1 MDSFEFMSYMIDP
14 LTHEQ
19 MNLLYKAND
28 VKYDKCNLYYD
39 VIKTLNKLIVDTYL
53 GDEYISNEE
62 QKIEHYNWCF
72 NTVIENFKKEK
83 IIFGNIDD
91 LKDYFFFFYDELF
104 YKDKHKNIEKIDN
117 LPELSFKFYRLK
129 SRSDMDIMIEL
140 YKLFE
145 KSLNEKIKNRV

>member
-1 MDSFEFMSYMIDP
+1 MDFIFM
-14 LTHEQ
+14 TR
-19 MNLLYKAND
+19 
-28 VKYDKCNLYYD
+28 C
-39 VIKTLNKLIVDTYL
+39 LNI
-53 GDEYISNEE
+53 
-62 QKIEHYNWCF
+62 
-72 NTVIENFKKEK
+72 
-83 IIFGNIDD
+83 
-91 LKDYFFFFYDELF
+91 KDYFFFFYDELF

>member
-1 MDSFEFMSYMIDP
+1 MNSFEFMSYMIDP
-14 LTHEQ
+14 LTYEQ

-39 VIKTLNKLIVDTYL
+39 VIKTLNKLIADTYL
-53 GDEYISNEE
+53 GDEYIINDN
-62 QKIEHYNWCF
+62 QKLEHYNWCF
-72 NTVIENFKKEK
+72 KTVIENFKKEK
-83 IIFGNIDD
+83 IIFDNIND

-104 YKDKHKNIEKIDN
+104 YKDKDKNIEKIDN

-140 YKLFE
+140 YRLFE
-145 KSLNEKIKNRV
+145 KSLNEKIKNTI